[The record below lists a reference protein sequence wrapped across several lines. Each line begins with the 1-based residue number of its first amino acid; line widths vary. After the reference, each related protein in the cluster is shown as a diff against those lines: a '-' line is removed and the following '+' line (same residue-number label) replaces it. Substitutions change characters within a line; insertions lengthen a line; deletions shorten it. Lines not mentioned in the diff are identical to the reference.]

1 MWVRTELI
9 DCPLCSSREFDE
21 VAVRSDNLHIVKCKS
36 CNLGFLNPCPVPQDI
51 GKLYECDY
59 HSGLG
64 CKEMSYRG
72 FAALI
77 ANVKY
82 YKPYAFD
89 ILTEKVELNG
99 KRTLDIGCSY
109 GKWVYWM
116 SKYGA
121 KATGIDLAGE
131 CIKWG
136 KKNLNLDLR
145 QCSISDIDEPSGS
158 FDVVTMIDLIEHIAD
173 LGSFMKNL
181 VRLLKPGGL
190 VFVQTPNFESYYKYR
205 RDWLFLHFGLEH
217 LLYFDTAT
225 LDKLFAMY
233 GMMPCRETCV
243 LETIP
248 CDKKGFVKQQR
259 GLKRRLASC
268 LLRLPPFCDFV
279 HRGLSDLFASRYTYK
294 YDTSRQSGAIIIGC
308 YKKKSR

>member
-1 MWVRTELI
+1 M
-9 DCPLCSSREFDE
+9 SF
-21 VAVRSDNLHIVKCKS
+21 K
-36 CNLGFLNPCPVPQDI
+36 GFPASV
-51 GKLYECDY
+51 
-59 HSGLG
+59 
-64 CKEMSYRG
+64 
-72 FAALI
+72 

-89 ILTEKVELNG
+89 ILTGKVELNG

-121 KATGIDLAGE
+121 KATGIDLAGG

-136 KKNLNLDLR
+136 KKKLNLDLR
-145 QCSISDIDEPSGS
+145 QCSISDIDEPSGL

-173 LGSFMKNL
+173 LGSFMKSLFRL
-181 VRLLKPGGL
+181 VKPGGV
-190 VFVQTPNFESYYKYR
+190 VFVQTPNFESYYKYHQN
-205 RDWLFLHFGLEH
+205 WLFLHFGLEH
-217 LLYFDTAT
+217 LLYFDTAA

-233 GMMPCRETCV
+233 GMLPCRDTSV
-243 LETIP
+243 LHTIP
-248 CDKKGFVKQQR
+248 CDKGSFIRHQKS
-259 GLKRRLASC
+259 LKRKLASY
-268 LLRLPPFCDFV
+268 LLQLPPFCDFI
-279 HRGLSDLFASRYTYK
+279 HRGLSGLFASRYAYK